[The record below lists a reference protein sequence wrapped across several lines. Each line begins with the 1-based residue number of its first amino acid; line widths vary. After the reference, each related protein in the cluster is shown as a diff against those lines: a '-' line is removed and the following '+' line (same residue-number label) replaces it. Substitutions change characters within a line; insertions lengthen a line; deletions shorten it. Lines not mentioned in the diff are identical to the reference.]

1 MAVRSFCDLLCG
13 AEIMKPMRWLPLLT
27 LAILLAPRPLLLAHH
42 GASDYEK
49 AQLFT
54 IKGAV
59 VDYELVN
66 PHTEIVVRVTEEG
79 HDPVDWRVESVSLN
93 MMVRVGWKRDSLKPG
108 DLVTVT
114 GHPGKNGKPAMLLVK
129 AILPDGHE
137 LGAPYE

>member
-1 MAVRSFCDLLCG
+1 MRGLLLR
-13 AEIMKPMRWLPLLT
+13 A
-27 LAILLAPRPLLLAHH
+27 LAILLILGAPLLAHH
-42 GASDYEK
+42 GASDYER

-59 VDYELVN
+59 VEYELVN

-108 DLVTVT
+108 DVVTIT

-129 AILPDGHE
+129 AVLPDGHE
-137 LGAPYE
+137 LDAPYE